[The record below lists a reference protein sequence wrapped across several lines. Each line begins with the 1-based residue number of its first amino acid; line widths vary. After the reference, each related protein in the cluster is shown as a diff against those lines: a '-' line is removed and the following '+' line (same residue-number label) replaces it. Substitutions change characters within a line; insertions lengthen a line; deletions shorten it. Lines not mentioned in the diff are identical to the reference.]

1 MIGLWFLEVGRV
13 SVFQLFTA
21 VNSIEQALT
30 TRNDKAFAK
39 DAGPKVLTHKR
50 RRKLWRIQLMGG
62 HIPVIRRLT
71 FFIDV
76 DSCCLSI
83 LLLQTRKVISVGL
96 FHKNEEL
103 QFNTEIVQN

>member
-1 MIGLWFLEVGRV
+1 
-13 SVFQLFTA
+13 
-21 VNSIEQALT
+21 
-30 TRNDKAFAK
+30 
-39 DAGPKVLTHKR
+39 
-50 RRKLWRIQLMGG
+50 MGG